1 MKGLSLH
8 LVFMLLPMLT
18 GKGRAYHGFVLNN
31 VAKWIDGGSVKPLIH
46 EEKFGFD
53 QANEAHALF
62 ATNKHVGKIILEN
75 N

>member
-1 MKGLSLH
+1 
-8 LVFMLLPMLT
+8 
-18 GKGRAYHGFVLNN
+18 VLNN
-31 VAKWIDGGSVKPLIH
+31 VAKWIDEGSVKTLIH